1 MDALFRAVRKS
12 PNVLRDQGTSKAS
25 KIPEGWGE
33 NKEPVI
39 DGVTFYLKYIGS
51 TLIEEKGA
59 NQTYG
64 DGTSTKAI
72 QNIITM
78 ARTAGT
84 KLKKTALTVTPAGIR
99 TVDMATNQVM
109 FDLSI
114 YRISFCTADNNYNHI
129 FAYIARN
136 TTNETMECH
145 AFLCAK
151 RKIAQAVTL
160 TVSQAFTIAQE
171 RWLETRRMRRSLR
184 DKASMEKAAVSG
196 EKSQSHYQNISNG
209 LLGGGIIRSRETGS
223 QEIFSLNSES
233 SPQQEIHN
241 TDFRKNWESF
251 EDCENE
257 DIDDMFSRLAEN
269 RIKQFSSFGTD
280 LKEEEL
286 DDGVQKYMEGSACFE
301 AFSRTKSSEDL
312 LNLF

>member
-12 PNVLRDQGTSKAS
+12 PNVSKDQGTSKAS

-51 TLIEEKGA
+51 TLIEEKDI

-78 ARTAGT
+78 AQNFESHPKQYSR
-84 KLKKTALTVTPAGIR
+84 LTVTPKGIR
-99 TVDMATNQVM
+99 SLV
-109 FDLSI
+109 S
-114 YRISFCTADNNYNHI
+114 DNHYNHI

-160 TVSQAFTIAQE
+160 TVSQAFSIAQE
-171 RWLETRRMRRSLR
+171 RWLEGKRLRKSLR
-184 DKASMEKAAVSG
+184 EKAVMEKIQQWAVP
-196 EKSQSHYQNISNG
+196 ITV
-209 LLGGGIIRSRETGS
+209 R
-223 QEIFSLNSES
+223 S
-233 SPQQEIHN
+233 SPEGSSQQQEVHHS
-241 TDFRKNWESF
+241 DLRKNWESF
-251 EDCENE
+251 EDSDSEN
-257 DIDDMFSRLAEN
+257 IDDMFSRLAEN
-269 RIKQFSSFGTD
+269 RIRKFSNFGTD
-280 LKEEEL
+280 LIEDEL
-286 DDGVQKYMEGSACFE
+286 DAGVQKYMEGSACFE